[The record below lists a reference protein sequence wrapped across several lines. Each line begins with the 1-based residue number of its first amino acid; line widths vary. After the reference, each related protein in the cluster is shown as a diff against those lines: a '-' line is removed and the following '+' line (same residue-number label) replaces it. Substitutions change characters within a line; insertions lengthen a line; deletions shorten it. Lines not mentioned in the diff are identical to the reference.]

1 MALDWQNY
9 LNANPDVMQEYAKS
23 STFQLDPGNA
33 SGRFIN
39 PVSEEAFAKAHY
51 DQFGKNEGRVWGAA
65 PNTGG
70 TTGTTGTTG
79 SGTTTGTMAGGINLF
94 QPDLYSKSYSGIGSV
109 YQKELMDSI
118 LPQLKASF
126 QNYGA
131 NIDKS
136 TKAAQEG
143 FTSMNKRAMTSG
155 LQDILN
161 NLSNRGMLN
170 SSVASDAISKGMT
183 DLTSANSDKAF
194 QAAMQ
199 NAILKAEE
207 PQLLARIASLGN
219 YSESS
224 DPGQPYDRIANFF
237 KATM

>member
-1 MALDWQNY
+1 MAFLGMDY
-9 LNANPDVMQEYAKS
+9 LNANPDV
-23 STFQLDPGNA
+23 FQAYEKQVNA
-33 SGRFIN
+33 GV
-39 PVSEEAFAKAHY
+39 PTTAQGFAEQHY
-51 DQFGKNEGRVWGAA
+51 NTFGKGEIESGQRNPWGGITA
-65 PNTGG
+65 
-70 TTGTTGTTG
+70 
-79 SGTTTGTMAGGINLF
+79 TTTGTSQNIF
-94 QPDLYSKSYSGIGSV
+94 QPDLYSKSYSGMGSG
-109 YQKELMDSI
+109 YQKELMDTL

-143 FTSMNKRAMTSG
+143 FTSMNKKAMTSG

-161 NLSNRGMLN
+161 NLASRGMIGGKGD
-170 SSVASDAISKGMT
+170 SSVASDAIAKGMA
-183 DLTSANSDKAF
+183 DITSKNSDKYF

-207 PQLLARIASLGN
+207 PTLLAKIASLGN

-224 DPGQPYDRIANFF
+224 DPLEPYKLMAQYDWA
-237 KATM
+237 MS